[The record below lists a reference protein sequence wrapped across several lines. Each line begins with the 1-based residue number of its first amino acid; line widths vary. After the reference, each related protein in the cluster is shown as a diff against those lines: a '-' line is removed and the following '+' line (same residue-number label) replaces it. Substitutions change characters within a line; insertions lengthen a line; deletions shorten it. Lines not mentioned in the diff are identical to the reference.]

1 MEPNQGST
9 IAQGASSCLEVFRR
23 LLRKQQEVNRLFLEN
38 NIPEDAI
45 EDALARFRTWV
56 ENIGA
61 LQRGKASLD
70 DRLGH
75 ADIRAEILRLLS
87 QLLLSL
93 DDCE

>member
-1 MEPNQGST
+1 MEPDQGSK
-9 IAQGASSCLEVFRR
+9 IAERASLCLDVFRR
-23 LLRKQQEVNRLFLEN
+23 LLRKQQEDDRYFLEN
-38 NIPEDAI
+38 HIPEDAI

-75 ADIRAEILRLLS
+75 ADIRAEVLRLLS
-87 QLLLSL
+87 QLLLGL